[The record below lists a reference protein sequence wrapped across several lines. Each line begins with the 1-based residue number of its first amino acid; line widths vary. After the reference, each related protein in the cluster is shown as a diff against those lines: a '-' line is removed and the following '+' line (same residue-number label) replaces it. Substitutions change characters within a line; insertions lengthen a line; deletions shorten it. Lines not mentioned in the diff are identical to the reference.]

1 MVGLGNDPGFVVT
14 SNVVCDG
21 TGNAWTTIILPLNR
35 KVFAVRTPQGTWRH
49 LPALVDGSSL
59 STLTEP
65 AVDRALAV
73 DAYDNLWMVVRDP
86 TFRGVMS
93 LQNRG
98 RIDSVVRIQLTAADG
113 LPSSDI
119 RTIVADRDNDLW
131 VGTDKGI
138 GIILDPL
145 NPKRKDGIAAYK
157 PLPGQVINTI
167 AVDPLNQKW
176 IGTTEGVILLSAD
189 GTQVLTQ
196 YTVQNTGGKLIDNDI
211 KSIAVDPGTGTVYF
225 GSAQGLASLTTPAAA
240 PKESF
245 GDLMIYP
252 NPFRVPAAA
261 PVTIDG
267 LVEDSRLKILSSDG
281 SLVRDLATPGGR
293 IGFWD
298 GKDEQ
303 GRDVPSGIYY
313 VVGYSPEESKNVATG
328 KVAVLK
334 K

>member
-1 MVGLGNDPGFVVT
+1 ME
-14 SNVVCDG
+14 
-21 TGNAWTTIILPLNR
+21 
-35 KVFAVRTPQGTWRH
+35 
-49 LPALVDGSSL
+49 GSSL

-65 AVDRALAV
+65 AVDRALTV
-73 DAYDNLWMVVRDP
+73 DAFDNLWAIVRDP

-98 RIDSVVRIQLTAADG
+98 RVDSVIRVQLTAADG
-113 LPSSDI
+113 LPSSDV
-119 RTIVADRDNDLW
+119 RTIVTDRDNDVW

-138 GIILDPL
+138 GIILDPN

-176 IGTTEGVILLSAD
+176 VGTTEGVILLSPD
-189 GTQVLTQ
+189 GTQVLAQ

-211 KSIAVDPGTGTVYF
+211 KSIAVDSRTGTVYF
-225 GSAQGLASLTTPAAA
+225 GSAQGLASLSTAAAA
-240 PKESF
+240 PRESF
-245 GDLMIYP
+245 DGLTVYP
-252 NPFRVPAAA
+252 NPFRLPGAG
-261 PVTIDG
+261 PLTIDG
-267 LVEDSRLKILSSDG
+267 LVEGSRIKVLSSDG

-298 GKDEQ
+298 GKDER

-313 VVGYSPEESKNVATG
+313 VVGYSPEVTKSVATG
-328 KVAVLK
+328 KVAVIRK
-334 K
+334 